1 MRSVYI
7 LKKWNFNL
15 HLNVELKKMKHNLRK
30 TDGKIDGLNDRQ
42 TDRKTENPVF
52 LN

>member
-15 HLNVELKKMKHNLRK
+15 HLNAEFKKMKHNLRT

-42 TDRKTENPVF
+42 TDRKTESRVF